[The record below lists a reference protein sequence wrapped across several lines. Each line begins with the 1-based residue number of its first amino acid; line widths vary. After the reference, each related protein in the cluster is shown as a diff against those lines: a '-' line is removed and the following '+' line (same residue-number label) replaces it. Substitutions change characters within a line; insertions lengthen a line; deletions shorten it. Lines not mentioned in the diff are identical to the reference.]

1 MIMAITPRLFNKAN
15 GTWLR
20 SVLRAAV
27 LVATAFGFKLT
38 AEQVA
43 AIQLAIEA
51 VLTGAT
57 NFTAD

>member
-1 MIMAITPRLFNKAN
+1 MTTPRLFNKTN

-27 LVATAFGFKLT
+27 VVATAFGFKLT
-38 AEQVA
+38 VDQVA

>member
-1 MIMAITPRLFNKAN
+1 MTTPRLFNKTN

-27 LVATAFGFKLT
+27 LVATAFGLKLT
-38 AEQVA
+38 VDQVA

-51 VLTGAT
+51 VLAGAT